1 MVILNDTQP
10 FMTINQTL
18 SNTSFFIMQV
28 RNETLSNQ
36 KTPQSNSTKIV
47 STSSKKQHSN
57 GLFNINTLNKT
68 KHAPP
73 AQFKFKPESASN
85 QTTKAVFLTFIPI
98 SDNFKEP
105 CNYDTCQLGKC
116 LANGTCECVLVR
128 NFFAK
133 FFKV

>member
-1 MVILNDTQP
+1 MVVLNDTQP

-18 SNTSFFIMQV
+18 NNTSLV
-28 RNETLSNQ
+28 RNETLSN
-36 KTPQSNSTKIV
+36 KNTLQSNSTKSV

-116 LANGTCECVLVR
+116 LANGTCECVLVK
-128 NFFAK
+128 NFFVK
-133 FFKV
+133 FVKA